1 MMRRGA
7 ETTLALLDAVRAR
20 GGVARSTTLQR
31 EGFSPYVIAR
41 AVAQGQLVRVRRVW
55 VALPSADRELVYAA
69 GYGVALS
76 CITQARRLGLWV
88 LREPERHV
96 AAAPHARGAVPE
108 GTVVHWADPVVPRHP
123 DALADPVENVLAL
136 VATCQPH
143 EAAMTIWE
151 SALRQGLVER
161 DALRRLP
168 LPRRA
173 RRILEHAV
181 PFADSG
187 LETLFSIRLRW
198 LRVRILPQIWILG
211 HRVDFLIGER
221 LVVQIDGGHHVGAQ
235 RTSDIAHDAALLAA
249 GYHVIRL
256 SYEQII
262 NDWPAVQDMIARA
275 VAAGLHRAA

>member
-1 MMRRGA
+1 MMRRSA
-7 ETTLALLDAVRAR
+7 ETTFTLLDAVRTR

-31 EGFSPYVIAR
+31 EGFTPYVIAR
-41 AVAQGQLVRVRRVW
+41 AVAQGQLERVRRVW
-55 VALPSADRELVYAA
+55 VALPGADRELVSAA
-69 GYGVALS
+69 RDGVVLS
-76 CITQARRLGLWV
+76 CITQARKMGLWV
-88 LREPERHV
+88 LRGPEHHV
-96 AAAPHARGAVPE
+96 AAAPHARGAVPA
-108 GTVVHWADPVVPRHP
+108 GTVVHWADAVVPRHP

-136 VATCQPH
+136 VAACQPY
-143 EAAMTIWE
+143 EEAMTIWE

-161 DALRRLP
+161 AALMRLP
-168 LPRRA
+168 LSRRA
-173 RRILEHAV
+173 RRVLECAV

-198 LRVRILPQIWILG
+198 LKVRILPQTWILG

-249 GYHVIRL
+249 GYFVIRL
-256 SYEQII
+256 SYAQII
-262 NDWPAVQDMIARA
+262 DDWPSVQDMIARA